1 MTTLMARAYGG
12 TGLSLE
18 DLDALPR
25 HERES
30 IVAGTISMLR
40 GQLAELR
47 TQLLE
52 SEGMLRQAMLER
64 GATVADAGAW
74 TVKLTT
80 RRSYA
85 YDEEMISALQ
95 AFVDPDVYDDAVRR
109 IVTTKINKT
118 KLNALAKRGGEIA
131 AIIEAATTD
140 VVDGYTLEVSRA

>member
-1 MTTLMARAYGG
+1 MMDTRTYGG

-25 HERES
+25 HEREA
-30 IVAGTISMLR
+30 ILAGTISMLR

-74 TVKLTT
+74 TVTLAT
-80 RRSYA
+80 RHAYV
-85 YDEEMISALQ
+85 YDEETLAGLQ
-95 AFVDPDVYDDAVRR
+95 AFVDPEVYDETVRTHR
-109 IVTTKINKT
+109 TVEVSKL
-118 KLNALAKRGGEIA
+118 KLNQLVKRGGDIA
-131 AIIEAATTD
+131 RIIEAATTD
-140 VVDGYTLEVSRA
+140 VVDGYTLKVTHA

>member
-1 MTTLMARAYGG
+1 MMGTRTYGG

-25 HERES
+25 HEREA
-30 IVAGTISMLR
+30 ILAGTISMLR

-74 TVKLTT
+74 TVTLAT
-80 RRSYA
+80 RHAYV
-85 YDEEMISALQ
+85 YDEETLAGLQ
-95 AFVDPDVYDDAVRR
+95 AYVDPEVYDETVRTHR
-109 IVTTKINKT
+109 TVEVSKL
-118 KLNALAKRGGEIA
+118 KLNQLVKRGGDIA
-131 AIIEAATTD
+131 RIIEAATTD
-140 VVDGYTLEVSRA
+140 VVDGYTLKVSRA

>member
-1 MTTLMARAYGG
+1 MMGTRTYGG

-25 HERES
+25 HEREA

-40 GQLAELR
+40 GQIAELR

-74 TVKLTT
+74 TVTLAT
-80 RRSYA
+80 RHAYV
-85 YDEEMISALQ
+85 YDEETLAGLQ
-95 AFVDPDVYDDAVRR
+95 AFIEPEVYDETVRAHR
-109 IVTTKINKT
+109 TVEVSKL
-118 KLNALAKRGGEIA
+118 KLNQLVKRGGDIA
-131 AIIEAATTD
+131 RIIEAATTD
-140 VVDGYTLEVSRA
+140 VVEGYTLKVARA

>member
-1 MTTLMARAYGG
+1 MTTLMTRAYGG

-25 HERES
+25 HEREA

-80 RRSYA
+80 KRSYV
-85 YDEEMISALQ
+85 YDEEVLAGLQ
-95 AFVDPDVYDDAVRR
+95 AFVDPDVYDEAVRKV
-109 IVTTKINKT
+109 VTLKVSKL
-118 KLNALAKRGGEIA
+118 KLNQLVKRGGDIA
-131 AIIEAATTD
+131 TIIAAATTE